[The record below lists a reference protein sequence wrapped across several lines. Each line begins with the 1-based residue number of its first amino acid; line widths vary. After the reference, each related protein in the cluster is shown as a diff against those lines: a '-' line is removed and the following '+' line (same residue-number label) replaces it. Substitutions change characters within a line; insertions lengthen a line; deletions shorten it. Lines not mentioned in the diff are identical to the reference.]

1 MIHAKFQPNMPS
13 CSGGKVDFIGSAI
26 FSTGDHHGLDSR
38 PGPEV
43 IKLISCS
50 TQLSMNFSRS

>member
-13 CSGGKVDFIGSAI
+13 CTGGKVDFIGSAI

-43 IKLISCS
+43 IKLIFLLNSILNDVV
-50 TQLSMNFSRS
+50 T